1 MTRFEQFKIILVLI
15 LGVGVNITAAM
26 LLDKLFPER
35 PVMMFMALTILAALA
50 IIGVSAYLFSY
61 IVEPEDNED
70 EDTYHIA
77 YQSKH

>member
-15 LGVGVNITAAM
+15 LGVGINIGAAM
-26 LLDKLFPER
+26 LLDKLFPDQ
-35 PVMMFMALTILAALA
+35 PIMMFGTLIILAALA

-61 IVEPEDNED
+61 IVEPDD
-70 EDTYHIA
+70 DDVTCDIV

>member
-50 IIGVSAYLFSY
+50 IIGVSTYLFSY

-70 EDTYHIA
+70 EDALHIV

>member
-15 LGVGVNITAAM
+15 LGVGINIGAAM

-35 PVMMFMALTILAALA
+35 PVMMFMTLTILAALA

-70 EDTYHIA
+70 TYHIA